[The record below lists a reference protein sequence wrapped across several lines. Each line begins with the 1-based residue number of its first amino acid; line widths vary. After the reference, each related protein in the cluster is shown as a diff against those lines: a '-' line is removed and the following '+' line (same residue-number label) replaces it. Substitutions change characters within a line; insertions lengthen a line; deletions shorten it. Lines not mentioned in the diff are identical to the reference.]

1 MLVNLLNICSED
13 ELENIDD
20 VEISNLTNNLN
31 EQDMEEFK
39 RNLDRNI
46 SGNMYQLIYFFQ
58 SLLWLPHKYRSRA
71 SGS

>member
-46 SGNMYQLIYFFQ
+46 SGNIYQLI
-58 SLLWLPHKYRSRA
+58 
-71 SGS
+71 